1 MGRKAVIEIGKEK
14 QRNWKAK
21 LMQMS
26 EDRLVKRVYIEE
38 ARGKRPRGR
47 PRKNRRTIFNR
58 LLNIDVS
65 NRFRSCITA

>member
-47 PRKNRRTIFNR
+47 PRKSRRTIFNR